1 MYCLFYTAI
10 GAGIDPTTMIIA
22 PYVTAKF
29 TCTGPYGEFPPKWL
43 LDGRGA
49 LTKGDCYNSTLTE
62 TGDRN
67 ATATLTIGGNYDG
80 CGDFNIYC
88 RIFIQSQF
96 LYLHNTTLEM
106 EGRLPSCYSI
116 YNYRVNYVGHQPYNL
131 VSHAQL
137 SFPHLEVFNRLTPQ
151 LLNGILLTLQQT
163 MMLFTWTLTSPTTL
177 YTLLTIILEILSKL
191 M

>member
-1 MYCLFYTAI
+1 
-10 GAGIDPTTMIIA
+10 MIIA
-22 PYVTAKF
+22 PYVKAEF
-29 TCTGPYGEFPPKWL
+29 TCTGPYNEFPPKWL
-43 LDGRGA
+43 LNGRGA
-49 LTKGDCYNSTLTE
+49 LRVGDCYNSTLTR
-62 TGDRN
+62 TGDGN
-67 ATATLTIGGNYDG
+67 ATTTLIVYGNST
-80 CGDFNIYC
+80 CETFNISC
-88 RIFIQSQF
+88 RIYKESQF

-137 SFPHLEVFNRLTPQ
+137 SFPHLEAFNRLTPQ

-163 MMLFTWTLTSPTTL
+163 MMLFMWTLTSSSTL
-177 YTLLTIILEILSKL
+177 CTLLTIILGTLLSKR